1 MEGVEKRPNPQD
13 SPEIPSH
20 ERQTLEF
27 NEKHA
32 DIGLGLFQQSHQY
45 DTAQLELD
53 AVKVRRK
60 LDFILL
66 PMVCLF

>member
-1 MEGVEKRPNPQD
+1 MEDIEKSPDPQEAPD
-13 SPEIPSH
+13 TPSH
-20 ERQTLEF
+20 EGQTLEF

-60 LDFILL
+60 LDFLLL
-66 PMVCLF
+66 PMVC

>member
-1 MEGVEKRPNPQD
+1 MEDIEKRPDPQEAPD
-13 SPEIPSH
+13 TPSR
-20 ERQTLEF
+20 EGQTLEF

-60 LDFILL
+60 LDFLLL
-66 PMVCLF
+66 PMVC